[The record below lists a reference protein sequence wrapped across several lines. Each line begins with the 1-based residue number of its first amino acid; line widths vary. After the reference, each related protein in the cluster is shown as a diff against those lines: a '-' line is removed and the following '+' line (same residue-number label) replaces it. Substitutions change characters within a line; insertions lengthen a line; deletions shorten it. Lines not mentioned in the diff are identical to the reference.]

1 MKNSVILFVLISL
14 LCSCTSNT
22 VYEKPKDLIPKD
34 SMILLLKDLYI
45 ASSAR
50 SIKNKKLQRKITYIP
65 LVYDTYKIDSLRF
78 HRSNVYYT
86 SKVDDYQPILEEVMV
101 LLEKEQAAFAKIK
114 KVKDSIRKDSLES
127 IKEKIIEKNKTKII
141 KSKKTKFSIDD
152 TQKASKKSN

>member
-78 HRSNVYYT
+78 HKSNVYYT

-101 LLEKEQAAFAKIK
+101 LLEKEQATFAKIK

>member
-78 HRSNVYYT
+78 HKSNVYYT
-86 SKVDDYQPILEEVMV
+86 SKVDDYQPMLEEVMV
-101 LLEKEQAAFAKIK
+101 LLEKEQATFAKIK

-127 IKEKIIEKNKTKII
+127 IRGKIIERSKVKII
-141 KSKKTKFSIDD
+141 KSKKTKLSIDD

>member
-65 LVYDTYKIDSLRF
+65 LVYDAYKIDSLRF

-101 LLEKEQAAFAKIK
+101 LLENEQATFAKIK

-127 IKEKIIEKNKTKII
+127 TKEKIIEKNKSKII

>member
-1 MKNSVILFVLISL
+1 VLISL